1 MRWLV
6 VPSVLGV
13 IVFACQVHAGRIDHP
28 LCTAYGVFMS
38 VWPMMLIIF
47 WRRRCAV
54 LGYKWGVLQ
63 HDRVH
68 GVYRHEQSRVQF
80 HGTRRLDDVTREWVL
95 WYPSWKRRLT
105 HALITAPI
113 VLVGVVS
120 IVLTTIFLFRARD
133 AYLRGMLAR
142 GHSLHPGRFDGRAF
156 AGEHM
161 RDMRWWLFMLSY
173 PCVHGLLIPLLYAL
187 FKAIASWLT
196 DLENHRTEPQY
207 IHHLTLKVFSFK
219 FFTVFTSLYYYAFL
233 DKGSDSEFGML
244 RVAMSL
250 GSLMTVGQLSQMLL
264 RIWVPQVL
272 HHWRSYWRH
281 VRIKREESEVAM
293 QANRRSMRAEPLDKR
308 PLRKQV
314 YLEQAKSDVWD
325 ELELKKHDGFDDY
338 AWMAINFGYVSLF
351 SMVLPSTA
359 VVALVISCC
368 QLRMDAYK
376 LCCTRQRP
384 IATKTGGIGVW
395 EHVLLGISFL
405 AMLTNCA
412 LFGFTSGQVERRFP
426 ELLPTQRVLLVVL
439 VEHVLLGLGW
449 FLLTAISPIP
459 NSVLRAIARDR
470 SSAAAR
476 LPSSQDRQR
485 QQAAPPE
492 SAPAFKEELHP
503 HEAKSDEAEG
513 ALRILQAHEVANR
526 ENVVRSPLATKLDR
540 FAVL

>member
-1 MRWLV
+1 MTPR
-6 VPSVLGV
+6 
-13 IVFACQVHAGRIDHP
+13 Q
-28 LCTAYGVFMS
+28 
-38 VWPMMLIIF
+38 
-47 WRRRCAV
+47 
-54 LGYKWGVLQ
+54 
-63 HDRVH
+63 
-68 GVYRHEQSRVQF
+68 
-80 HGTRRLDDVTREWVL
+80 WVL

-264 RIWVPQVL
+264 RIWVPQVI

-359 VVALVISCC
+359 VVALLISCC

-426 ELLPTQRVLLVVL
+426 GAPTQGAARRAGRTRP
-439 VEHVLLGLGW
+439 LGPG
-449 FLLTAISPIP
+449 FLLTAIGPTP

-485 QQAAPPE
+485 QQPLRP
-492 SAPAFKEELHP
+492 SAPAFKELHRTKP
-503 HEAKSDEAEG
+503 KVTRRRGTAFFRPTKSRIERTSGRRRDE
-513 ALRILQAHEVANR
+513 V
-526 ENVVRSPLATKLDR
+526 DR